1 MLLLRRI
8 CRGVTAASPIGTG
21 VQASAELYD
30 PATGRWTPT
39 ASLRTPRLN
48 HTATLLGDGT
58 VLVAGGSN
66 SSGML
71 RDAELYDP
79 ARGRSKRVAPMTI
92 PREYATAALLDDGR
106 VRIAAGANPSAT
118 LAAELYD
125 PASGTWTRT
134 GAMTD
139 YHGFHAVRL
148 QDGSVLVAGGG
159 YAGDVYSPATDTWTA
174 TGPRVY
180 GLHGGAAVALLPNGQ
195 VLSVGGSTLANCT
208 PKGCGSEPVAS
219 AELYTP

>member
-1 MLLLRRI
+1 VLLLRRI

-21 VQASAELYD
+21 MQASAELYD

-48 HTATLLGDGT
+48 
-58 VLVAGGSN
+58 
-66 SSGML
+66 
-71 RDAELYDP
+71 
-79 ARGRSKRVAPMTI
+79 
-92 PREYATAALLDDGR
+92 
-106 VRIAAGANPSAT
+106 
-118 LAAELYD
+118 YD

-148 QDGSVLVAGGG
+148 HDGSVLVAGGG

-219 AELYTP
+219 AEHYTP